1 MSDEELLK
9 IVGSSQSTST
19 PELTSISDDE
29 LMKIAGVSSTPVS
42 GYQSDLTKK
51 MSTELSIKD
60 KAIADAKE
68 LKKTNPAAGDQA
80 LRDAMRLGIAT
91 SGEVSSDVKQV
102 TEFVGEQGTAAK
114 TYEGKTIGLG
124 DVAEPGM
131 VDFTVDLLT
140 STPTGKVIGA
150 GALGATG
157 LGVYSAVKSSLATTS
172 KGTDY
177 LIRRIVAG
185 LPEEEAV
192 AKTDEIISL
201 VKSIPKDQQAYALA
215 NMAEGKMGFD
225 NIKKAITNA
234 SNDTKLEAILNN
246 TLTDRRQIVT
256 AVTAG
261 NADVGAAQ
269 VKWTEML
276 DKVNEVSPSQF
287 STKSLQNS
295 LDYVSNIYGLEGT
308 SKASQIVRQIK
319 ADTAEPALSASQA
332 LNVRKGIN
340 ELIRKAPQGSREI
353 TELQKIKTSL
363 DNFIETT
370 LPPEVNQLVK
380 DTTAEYSRVINNRK
394 FTDIINKN
402 TSQGIGVD
410 WSKVIKDAK
419 KEQLHSEE
427 VTIATNIAKA
437 FESKFKYD
445 KQLSSVA
452 APKGVDEASGGLMFF
467 LTQVSNKVRDIA
479 SPLYNR
485 TRYENLKIQKEI
497 VKAIEQKG
505 TSFTETLTGLAKN
518 KNIPEEYRL
527 GVFQKLADEF
537 SPNELKPEH
546 TFNDILDVNSRANS
560 ESVLKPGAKAT
571 ASTTSDKIDEAI
583 SISEQT
589 GKSVDEVVTELNSKQ
604 FPAAP
609 EGQSEFVTNLLAGKP
624 EQLRTYDET
633 ISELQAQGFTLG
645 SRRNIDGSKSN
656 FAIKDGNVYKV
667 NYIDNNTQ
675 LVKLS
680 DTAAGLYR
688 TMQFEPAATVEELVP
703 QNVPTEPIRD
713 SLKDQVGRN
722 ITGTRRSAPINTTI
736 EDVKV
741 EEYRGGLNIT
751 LKGTEGDINFGVYKK
766 TVNGMPAYGFDST
779 DIPKGGSLG
788 YPLNKAGWDFIK
800 SKGGK
805 YYLDT
810 ALTNANPFRLGL
822 NMLRYANERGWDNVD
837 FIHLRENMYGYG
849 ANGLSRGTSRT
860 KPLTKENLKQL
871 NKNLINGLVK
881 EKLNLQGVNIKTMP
895 DNELNRILAERLPRN
910 NLSVTPSA
918 VKDLIR
924 FMKEHSPRTMFGITP
939 FLVLFDNN
947 KAEASSV
954 KTPSSPVKDYFA
966 KIESGGRY
974 DAQNEFSGAYGKYQI
989 HPVMMKELGISKAY
1003 LQKPENQEKVM
1014 DQLLPKYKSRLE
1026 RFNIPVTKE
1035 NMFVIHNLG
1044 STGGVRVL
1052 TGKYTKEDIKNMS
1065 KQLPDEL
1072 KGDESSIVYNYSNRY
1087 NVEIPKR
1094 AT

>member
-1 MSDEELLK
+1 MDISQLSDEELLK
-9 IVGSSQSTST
+9 IVGSEPKATPTSDLGT
-19 PELTSISDDE
+19 ISDEE
-29 LMKIAGVSSTPVS
+29 LMKIAGVSSQPPVAPS
-42 GYQSDLTKK
+42 TSTLSKK
-51 MSTELSIKD
+51 METELSIKD
-60 KAIADAKE
+60 KAIADAK
-68 LKKTNPAAGDQA
+68 LITDPAERDQA

-91 SGEVSSDVKQV
+91 SGEVSSDVKEV
-102 TEFVGEQGTAAK
+102 KEKAGRDFIPLT
-114 TYEGKTIGLG
+114 TYEGQVIQPTE
-124 DVAEPGM
+124 VSEPGM

-177 LIRRIVAG
+177 LIKRIVAG
-185 LPEEEAV
+185 LPEEEAA

-225 NIKKAITNA
+225 NIRKAITNA

-246 TLTDRRQIVT
+246 TLTDRKQIVT
-256 AVTAG
+256 AITSG

-276 DKVNEVSPSQF
+276 DKVNEVSPGQF
-287 STKSLQNS
+287 STNSLQNS

-319 ADTAEPALSASQA
+319 ADTSEPALSASQA

-340 ELIRKAPQGSREI
+340 ELIRKSPQGSREI
-353 TELQKIKTSL
+353 TELQKIKASL

-380 DTTAEYSRVINNRK
+380 DTTAEYSRVINNKK

-445 KQLSSVA
+445 KQLSAVA
-452 APKGVDEASGGLMFF
+452 APRGVDEAAGGLMFF
-467 LTQVSNKVRDIA
+467 LTQVSNKVRDVA

-485 TRYENLKIQKEI
+485 TRYENLRIQKEI
-497 VKAIEQKG
+497 VKTIEQKG

-518 KNIPEEYRL
+518 KNIPEEFRL
-527 GVFQKLADEF
+527 GVFQKLADDF

-546 TFNDILDVNSRANS
+546 TFDDIIDVNSRANS
-560 ESVLKPGAKAT
+560 ESEVST
-571 ASTTSDKIDEAI
+571 ASKALVNNTNDKIDEATT
-583 SISEQT
+583 ISEKT
-589 GKSVDEVVTELNSKQ
+589 GQSVDEVVTELNSKQ
-604 FPAAP
+604 LPVAP

-633 ISELQAQGFTLG
+633 VSELQAQGFTLG

-675 LVKLS
+675 LTRLS

-688 TMQFEPAATVEELVP
+688 TMQFGPAATVEELIPQTVP
-703 QNVPTEPIRD
+703 VDPIRD

-722 ITGTRRSAPINTTI
+722 ITGTRRSSPINTTI

-741 EEYRGGLNIT
+741 EESRGGLNIT
-751 LKGTEGDINFGVYKK
+751 LKGTEGDVKFGVYKK
-766 TVNGMPAYGFDST
+766 TVNGSPAYGFDST

-788 YPLNKAGWDFIK
+788 YPLNKAGWDFVK
-800 SKGGK
+800 AKGGK
-805 YYLDT
+805 YYPDT

-822 NMLRYANERGWDNVD
+822 NMLRYANERGWDNVG

-849 ANGLSRGTSRT
+849 PDGLSRGSART

-871 NKNLINGLVK
+871 NKNLINGLIK
-881 EKLNLQGVNIKTMP
+881 DKLELQGVNLKTMP

-939 FLVLFDNN
+939 FLVLFDNEDA
-947 KAEASSV
+947 KASDVS
-954 KTPSSPVKDYFA
+954 TSPVKDYFA

-974 DAQNEFSGAYGKYQI
+974 DAENDLSGAYGKYQI

-1003 LQKPENQEKVM
+1003 LQKP
-1014 DQLLPKYKSRLE
+1014 D
-1026 RFNIPVTKE
+1026 IPVTKE

-1044 STGGVRVL
+1044 STGGIRVL
-1052 TGKYTKEDIKNMS
+1052 KGNYTKQDIKNMAR
-1065 KQLPDEL
+1065 QLPDSVG
-1072 KGDESSIVYNYSNRY
+1072 KDDEKSIVYNYSNRY